1 MNEYITKG
9 NSLFTAEEREKAIKT
24 LKFEVENNP
33 VLFDDLV
40 RTSINIEEKTEKEIE
55 EEVLNKKKII
65 KDNLENSPKRNKGY
79 FTSLLNKYKLGYDV
93 KLEEEKLENN
103 ERFFKEAYQS
113 TGPRYMMTREEINK
127 VHDSIDLAMRQL
139 EELGISKE
147 ELLYD
152 IPKGIPLRQDQF
164 FQFIKNN
171 RKAREMLIQ
180 PTEEFSVDNVLEKA
194 LKQDLGPDPSIGVGK
209 KEFDNP
215 QNLSDL
221 YFKESD
227 NKQFKRTYHDKM
239 VDDDSYYY
247 KENNKFKNHV
257 YLNYLSKKLS
267 LIKIIK
273 KKYLKFTNRL

>member
-113 TGPRYMMTREEINK
+113 TGPRYMMTREEK
-127 VHDSIDLAMRQL
+127 
-139 EELGISKE
+139 
-147 ELLYD
+147 
-152 IPKGIPLRQDQF
+152 
-164 FQFIKNN
+164 
-171 RKAREMLIQ
+171 
-180 PTEEFSVDNVLEKA
+180 
-194 LKQDLGPDPSIGVGK
+194 
-209 KEFDNP
+209 
-215 QNLSDL
+215 
-221 YFKESD
+221 
-227 NKQFKRTYHDKM
+227 
-239 VDDDSYYY
+239 
-247 KENNKFKNHV
+247 
-257 YLNYLSKKLS
+257 
-267 LIKIIK
+267 
-273 KKYLKFTNRL
+273 